1 MTEPN
6 YTQMDLRN
14 CFSTDVGKRVLG
26 YMLLEAGFFDSDLKT
41 TDAIAVENYMKNILK
56 TMGIYDKPEKMG
68 QFIDGLLNVSIG
80 E

>member
-1 MTEPN
+1 MEPN

-26 YMLLEAGFFDSDLKT
+26 QMLLDAGFFDSDLNT
-41 TDAIAVENYMKNILK
+41 EGEIAVENFMKNILK
-56 TMGIYDKPEKMG
+56 EMGIYDTSEKMT
-68 QFIDGLLNVSIG
+68 QVMNGLINVQIG

>member
-1 MTEPN
+1 MTEN

-26 YMLLEAGFFDSDLKT
+26 QMMLDAGFFDSDLKT
-41 TDAIAVENYMKNILK
+41 EGEIAVENYVKNILK
-56 TMGIYDKPEKMG
+56 IMGIYDDPKKIG
-68 QFIDGLLNVSIG
+68 QIVDGLINVQIG

>member
-1 MTEPN
+1 MEPN

-26 YMLLEAGFFDSDLKT
+26 HLLLTAGFFDSDIKT
-41 TDAIAVENYMKNILK
+41 TEDAAVENFMKTILK
-56 TMGIYDKPEKMG
+56 QMGIYDHPDKMT
-68 QFIDGLLNVSIG
+68 QVVNGLINVQIG